1 MTKRARDYRAE
12 YQRRL
17 ARAKERGYSKAV
29 ARGHATKGRAGIKL
43 AKVLGIKPGQKV
55 NKRPPQPKAEPG
67 FPTFEERLTAAGFRD
82 FLKDARAEYLRRLKR
97 QRKFPSGEAPSE
109 DDIGYLVTSK
119 EDFVQVVYE
128 AEQSE
133 RDAYTAWFSP
143 R

>member
-1 MTKRARDYRAE
+1 MTKRVRDYAAE

-17 ARAKERGYSKAV
+17 NRAREFGYDKAT
-29 ARGHATKGRAGIKL
+29 ARGHAKKGRAGIKL
-43 AKVLGIKPGQKV
+43 AKVLGIEPGQRISR
-55 NKRPPQPKAEPG
+55 RPPQPPAQPG
-67 FPTFEERLTAAGFRD
+67 FPTFEQRLTEAGFRD

-97 QRKFPSGEAPSE
+97 QRKFPKGEAPSN
-109 DDIGYLVTSK
+109 DDIEYLVTSK
-119 EDFVQVVYE
+119 EDFVQAVYE